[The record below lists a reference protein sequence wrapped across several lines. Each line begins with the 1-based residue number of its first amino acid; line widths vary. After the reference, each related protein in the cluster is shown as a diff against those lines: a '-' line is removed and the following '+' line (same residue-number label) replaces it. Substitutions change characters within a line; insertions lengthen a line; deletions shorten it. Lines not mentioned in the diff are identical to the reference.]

1 MDLKDLTI
9 KKFHQGLVD
18 KNYSAFEITKAFFD
32 YIEKNDKEIGAYI
45 NLTKERAIEQANNV
59 DLKLAKGE
67 KIGLLAGA
75 PMAIKDNI
83 LIEGESATAASKILA
98 NYKASYD
105 ATIIKKL
112 KQNFSVFLGK
122 TNMDEFAM
130 GSSGENSSVKL
141 IKNPYDLERVP
152 GGSSG
157 GSAAAVAK
165 NMAVAAFGSD
175 TGGPIRQPANFC
187 GVVGLKPTYGAV
199 SRFRLIAMASSLDQ
213 IGPIAKTAE
222 DAAILFNSIAGQ
234 DEFDSTTENI
244 KYDSEKILNP
254 KFEDIKKLRI
264 GIPKEYFIEGLDE
277 EVKNATEKA
286 IKNLKSLGFEFREIS
301 LPHTKYA
308 LACYY
313 IIMPAEVSANLSRF
327 DGIRYSRIENA
338 ELKMQNLKDIYLKT
352 RGGGFGDEV
361 KRRII
366 LGTFVLSS
374 GYYDAYYNKA
384 QRVRQLIKKDF
395 SEAFKEI
402 DVILT
407 PVAPTPAFKI
417 GEKIDDPLKMYLGDI
432 FTVPVNLAG
441 LPAISIPVEKYRIS
455 ETDRTKK
462 LPIGFQLIGQ
472 PFKEAD
478 ILGIGRF
485 YENSLI

>member
-9 KKFHQGLVD
+9 KK
-18 KNYSAFEITKAFFD
+18 
-32 YIEKNDKEIGAYI
+32 
-45 NLTKERAIEQANNV
+45 
-59 DLKLAKGE
+59 LKK
-67 KIGLLAGA
+67 
-75 PMAIKDNI
+75 
-83 LIEGESATAASKILA
+83 
-98 NYKASYD
+98 
-105 ATIIKKL
+105 
-112 KQNFSVFLGK
+112 NFSVFLGK
-122 TNMDEFAM
+122 TYMDEFAM

-175 TGGPIRQPANFC
+175 TGGSIRQPANFC

-199 SRFRLIAMASSLDQ
+199 SRFGLIAMASSLDQ

-327 DGIRYSRIENA
+327 DGIRYSRI
-338 ELKMQNLKDIYLKT
+338 
-352 RGGGFGDEV
+352 
-361 KRRII
+361 
-366 LGTFVLSS
+366 
-374 GYYDAYYNKA
+374 
-384 QRVRQLIKKDF
+384 
-395 SEAFKEI
+395 
-402 DVILT
+402 
-407 PVAPTPAFKI
+407 
-417 GEKIDDPLKMYLGDI
+417 
-432 FTVPVNLAG
+432 
-441 LPAISIPVEKYRIS
+441 
-455 ETDRTKK
+455 
-462 LPIGFQLIGQ
+462 
-472 PFKEAD
+472 
-478 ILGIGRF
+478 
-485 YENSLI
+485 